1 VLALRVVIG
10 WHFFKEGTGK
20 LQDPKP
26 FSANFF
32 GAAKGPFA
40 STYARLVW
48 DADGTARFDPQAT
61 RIAWESFRDRAKN
74 HYQFDA
80 DQIDQSQK
88 IIDRRIEQL
97 GTYLDANGAAISEYL
112 WWVERRDQNQADPKR
127 REYREVAS
135 LKGQADKLES
145 KVKADRGPW
154 LAEIDRLQRDF
165 EREINGL
172 ATPQQRSRGELRG
185 GKPGRRWLDS
195 EAIDKV
201 IPYFDLTVGALL
213 VVGLFTRLAA
223 LAGAG
228 FLATVVL
235 SQFPGSAG
243 AAPSY
248 YQAIEMVALICLA
261 ALGAGQ
267 FAGLDVVIR
276 ALRCK
281 CCPPRQEGST

>member
-1 VLALRVVIG
+1 MPCKRSPPLSNSPYRLGTLSVVAVLALRVVIG

-61 RIAWESFRDRAKN
+61 HIAWESFRDRAKN

-127 REYREVAS
+127 LAS
-135 LKGQADKLES
+135 TARSRPS
-145 KVKADRGPW
+145 KVRPTSWNPK
-154 LAEIDRLQRDF
+154 
-165 EREINGL
+165 
-172 ATPQQRSRGELRG
+172 
-185 GKPGRRWLDS
+185 
-195 EAIDKV
+195 
-201 IPYFDLTVGALL
+201 
-213 VVGLFTRLAA
+213 
-223 LAGAG
+223 
-228 FLATVVL
+228 
-235 SQFPGSAG
+235 
-243 AAPSY
+243 
-248 YQAIEMVALICLA
+248 
-261 ALGAGQ
+261 
-267 FAGLDVVIR
+267 
-276 ALRCK
+276 
-281 CCPPRQEGST
+281 